1 VANGN
6 SVDPRKLIAEMVGTF
21 ALIFIGVSSV
31 IAFGDDIVAV
41 ALAHGLAIA
50 LLVSSIG
57 HVSGGL
63 FNPALTLG
71 LWVTQRLDTINTVL
85 YIAAQLVGSVL
96 GALAL
101 VVLYPETLRDLA
113 DLGTPTLN
121 GVTHVQG
128 LGIEGI
134 LTVFLMLAVFGT
146 ILDKRGPNIGGFGIG
161 LVLTMDILAG
171 GHFTGAAMNPAR
183 AFGPALVN
191 MSWDYQLV
199 YWIGPILGAVFAAL
213 LYHYVFSDDQA
224 EVGSIV

>member
-1 VANGN
+1 MATGN
-6 SVDPRKLIAEMVGTF
+6 SVDPRKLIAEMGGTF

-63 FNPALTLG
+63 FNPAFTLG

-146 ILDKRGPNIGGFGIG
+146 C
-161 LVLTMDILAG
+161 
-171 GHFTGAAMNPAR
+171 
-183 AFGPALVN
+183 
-191 MSWDYQLV
+191 
-199 YWIGPILGAVFAAL
+199 L
-213 LYHYVFSDDQA
+213 LYTSPSPRD
-224 EVGSIV
+224 